1 MTNHYYSETPS
12 VESNRNRFTF
22 DLRGNTLRFISDAGV
37 FSKKEIDFGS
47 RLLIEAFQFP
57 DIEGDLLDMGCGY
70 GPIGLALAKETKDRT
85 VYMADINERAVQLS
99 KENANENKIRN
110 VVVFQSNL
118 FEAIE
123 KNDFA
128 AILTNPPIRAGKDT
142 VHQIYEQAHAKLVS
156 GGQLWIVIQ
165 KKQGAPSTIEKLK
178 MLFSTVEVVE
188 KKKGYFIICAQKN

>member
-22 DLRGNTLRFISDAGV
+22 ELRGNALRFISDAGV

-47 RLLIEAFQFP
+47 RLLIDVFQFP
-57 DIEGDLLDMGCGY
+57 NVEGDILDMGCGY
-70 GPIGLALAKETKDRT
+70 GPIGLALAKENKDLT

-99 KENANENKIRN
+99 KENAAENKISN
-110 VVVFQSNL
+110 VEIFQSDL
-118 FEAIE
+118 FDAFE

-142 VHQIYEQAHAKLVS
+142 VHQIYEQAYAKLIS

-178 MLFSTVEVVE
+178 TLFDAVEVVE
-188 KKKGYFIICAQKN
+188 KKKGYFIIRAEKN